1 MSRVMV
7 LREMIERSANELRQT
22 SALAT
27 LVKQGKITPR
37 AIALYLES
45 LRYLFSHS
53 PELLRAAAQRSDALG
68 RAGLGN
74 YFRAK
79 VHEEQGHD
87 NWASSDLARLP
98 TSITAG
104 IRPAQAVVQLVEL
117 QRAMIARDPMCYAA
131 YVLWAEYLT
140 ALLGAEWLAAL
151 AAFGYSKEQLS
162 SVAKHLDADREHAPR
177 GFEEIDSLWQA
188 EPSTR
193 VVIEGV
199 EDASRLFRGFCDEI
213 CAEAQRAA

>member
-1 MSRVMV
+1 MSRVEV
-7 LREMIERSANELRQT
+7 LREMIERSAEELRQT

-53 PELLRAAAQRSDALG
+53 PELLRAAAQRSDELG
-68 RAGLGN
+68 RAGLGD

-79 VHEEQGHD
+79 IHEEQGHD

-104 IRPAQAVVQLVEL
+104 IRPAQAVVQLVAL
-117 QRAMIARDPMCYAA
+117 QRSTIARDPMCYAA

-151 AAFGYSKEQLS
+151 AAFGYSREQLS

-177 GFEEIDSLWQA
+177 GFEEIEGLWQA
-188 EPSTR
+188 EPSTA
-193 VVIEGV
+193 VVLEGV
-199 EDASRLFRGFCDEI
+199 EAAAGLFRGFCDEI

>member
-1 MSRVMV
+1 MSRVKV
-7 LREMIERSANELRQT
+7 LREMIERSADELRQT

-27 LVKQGKITPR
+27 LVKSGKITPR

-53 PELLRAAAQRSDALG
+53 PELLRGAAQRSDELG
-68 RAGLGN
+68 RVGLGD

-79 VHEEQGHD
+79 IHEEQGHD

-98 TSITAG
+98 ASITAG
-104 IRPAQAVVQLVEL
+104 IQPAQAVVQLVAL
-117 QRAMIARDPMCYAA
+117 QRSMIARDPMCYAA

-151 AAFGYSKEQLS
+151 AAFGYSREQLS

-177 GFEEIDSLWQA
+177 GFDEVEGLWQA
-188 EPSTR
+188 EPSTM
-193 VVIEGV
+193 VVLEGV
-199 EDASRLFRGFCDEI
+199 EAAAGLFRGFCDEI
-213 CAEAQRAA
+213 CAEALRAA

>member
-1 MSRVMV
+1 MSRVKV
-7 LREMIERSANELRQT
+7 LREMIECSANELRET
-22 SALAT
+22 SALAM
-27 LVKQGKITPR
+27 LVRQGKITPR

-53 PELLRAAAQRSDALG
+53 PELLRAAAQRSDELG
-68 RAGLGN
+68 RVGLGD

-98 TSITAG
+98 ASVTAG

-117 QRAMIARDPMCYAA
+117 QRSMIVRDPMCYAA

-151 AAFGYSKEQLS
+151 AAFGYSREQLS

-177 GFEEIDSLWQA
+177 GFDEVEGLWQA
-188 EPSTR
+188 EPATS
-193 VVIEGV
+193 VVLEGV
-199 EDASRLFRGFCDEI
+199 EAAAGLFRGFCEEI

>member
-1 MSRVMV
+1 MSRVGV
-7 LREMIERSANELRQT
+7 LRELIERSAEELRQT

-27 LVKQGKITPR
+27 LVKAGKITPR

-53 PELLRAAAQRSDALG
+53 PELLRAAAQRSDELG
-68 RAGLGN
+68 RVGLGD

-79 VHEEQGHD
+79 IHEEQGHD

-98 TSITAG
+98 ASITAG
-104 IRPAQAVVQLVEL
+104 IRPAQAVVQLVAL
-117 QRAMIARDPMCYAA
+117 QRSTIARDPMCYAA

-151 AAFGYSKEQLS
+151 AAFGYSREQLS

-177 GFEEIDSLWQA
+177 GFEEIEGLWQA
-188 EPSTR
+188 EPPTA
-193 VVIEGV
+193 VVLEGV
-199 EDASRLFRGFCDEI
+199 EAAAGLFRGFCDEI